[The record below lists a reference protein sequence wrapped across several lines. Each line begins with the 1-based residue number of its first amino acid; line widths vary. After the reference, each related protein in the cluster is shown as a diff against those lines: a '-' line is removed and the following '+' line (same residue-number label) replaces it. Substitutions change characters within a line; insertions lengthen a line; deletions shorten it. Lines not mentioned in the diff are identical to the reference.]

1 MSEEVQHEKHDSQ
14 VDGNGHLVQS
24 GSSFYDDARST
35 SQRAGTLSQAPSG
48 PAHPY
53 QRNAYRP
60 YRSHTNMQR
69 GRGSFNNSR
78 KGFHSQNTYHRPY
91 SNGQPYDRAVPQQQ
105 TSNAANVFQRTTP
118 MAGLGTPMS
127 YTSAATSPFSTHEA
141 PSLRTYV
148 GSSSMAENY
157 ELLDKLGEGTFGEVY
172 RGRHR
177 HTNQLVALKKILMH
191 NEKDGFPITALREIK
206 ILKMLLHENIIELS
220 DMAVERGSS
229 LVSYWLLNLVC
240 KVTGRQRR
248 EPALEWCFPTWNM
261 TSVDLLIIP
270 RSNWLLLTSN
280 AS

>member
-14 VDGNGHLVQS
+14 VDANGHSDQNH
-24 GSSFYDDARST
+24 SSFHDDGKSIN
-35 SQRAGTLSQAPSG
+35 QRAGTLSQVPSG

-60 YRSHTNMQR
+60 YRSHTNTQR

-78 KGFHSQNTYHRPY
+78 NGSHSQNTYHRPY
-91 SNGQPYDRAVPQQQ
+91 AHSQPYDRAVPPQQQ

-118 MAGLGTPMS
+118 MVGLGTPMS
-127 YTSAATSPFSTHEA
+127 YTSADTSPFSTHEA

-148 GSSSMAENY
+148 GSSGMAENY

-177 HTNQLVALKKILMH
+177 HTSQLVALKKILMH

-206 ILKMLLHENIIELS
+206 ILKLLLHENIIELS
-220 DMAVERGSS
+220 DMAIERG
-229 LVSYWLLNLVC
+229 LFL
-240 KVTGRQRR
+240 
-248 EPALEWCFPTWNM
+248 
-261 TSVDLLIIP
+261 
-270 RSNWLLLTSN
+270 
-280 AS
+280 